1 LFIYWLLFVYFAAGA
16 LTSPLNSAFAPV
28 PHTGLAP
35 DEQAGRRRS
44 EFRLFLVIG
53 TLFMICMVGL
63 RYKVGADWRT
73 YELIFA
79 NTAGYDF
86 FSVLRHGDPA
96 YEALNWL
103 VCQAGG
109 RVWAVNSICA
119 VIFGWGLFRLCSVQ
133 PLPWLALA
141 IAVPYMIIVVAMGYT
156 RQAVALGV
164 LMAGLANQVSGKSIL
179 NFAVYTAI
187 AATFHATAVI
197 MFPLVAISGKG
208 DRVANF
214 LTAVAVAL
222 LLYNL
227 FLTDR
232 VDAFISS
239 YLESEYSS
247 QGAFIRVS
255 MNMVA
260 AVAFWAFGKR
270 LRFSEH
276 ERKIWRNFSWAAL
289 VMLALLYLLS
299 STTAV
304 DRISLYIMPLQIVV
318 LTRVAA
324 VAQNRIAATGA
335 ILAYLFTV
343 QYVWLNYALHA
354 KFWVPYHL
362 YPF

>member
-1 LFIYWLLFVYFAAGA
+1 
-16 LTSPLNSAFAPV
+16 
-28 PHTGLAP
+28 
-35 DEQAGRRRS
+35 
-44 EFRLFLVIG
+44 VIG
-53 TLFMICMVGL
+53 TFFMICMVGL
-63 RYKVGADWRT
+63 RYKVGADWHT
-73 YELIFA
+73 YETILA
-79 NTAGYDF
+79 STAGYDF
-86 FSVLRHGDPA
+86 FSVLKHGDPA

-103 VCQAGG
+103 VGQAGG
-109 RVWAVNSICA
+109 RVWAVNFICA
-119 VIFGWGLFRLCSVQ
+119 AIFGWGLFRLCSVQ
-133 PLPWLALA
+133 PLPWLGLA
-141 IAVPYMIIVVAMGYT
+141 VAVPYMIIVVAMGYT

-164 LMAGLANQVSGKSIL
+164 LMAGLANQVRGKSIL

-214 LTAVAVAL
+214 LIGIAVAL

-239 YLESEYSS
+239 YLDAEYSS

-270 LRFSEH
+270 LRFPEH
-276 ERKIWRNFSWAAL
+276 ERKIWRNFSWVAL
-289 VMLALLYLLS
+289 AMLALLYFLS
-299 STTAV
+299 SSTAV
-304 DRISLYIMPLQIVV
+304 DRMSLYIMPLQIVV

-324 VAQNRIAATGA
+324 VAENRIAGTSA
-335 ILAYLFTV
+335 ILAYLFAV
-343 QYVWLNYALHA
+343 QYVWLNFAQHA
-354 KFWVPYHL
+354 RYWVPYHV
-362 YPF
+362 YPI